1 MNRVNTGTFLSAR
14 AISRVAMLSVIGFL
28 LMLIE
33 VPILFIAPEFIK
45 MDISELPTLLGAF
58 TMGPIY
64 GVLICGLK
72 NILHIVIRGTTTG
85 GVGELSNFI
94 IGSVFAFVSASI
106 YRKNKTYKRAIIGLT
121 SGVLIMTALSMVSN
135 YYVIFPLYAKII
147 PMEAII
153 GMGSAVSEKV
163 TDLWSFMVYCIL
175 PFNLLK
181 GLITSALMMLV
192 YKKLSPIF
200 KLG

>member
-1 MNRVNTGTFLSAR
+1 MNRVNTGTRLSAR

-33 VPILFIAPEFIK
+33 VPILFLAPEFIK

-94 IGSVFAFVSASI
+94 IGSIFAVVSAGI
-106 YRKNKTYKRAIIGLT
+106 YRRNKTYKMAIFGLT
-121 SGVLIMTALSMVSN
+121 FGVLAMTGLSMLSN
-135 YYVIFPLYAKII
+135 YYVVFPLYSKFI
-147 PMEAII
+147 PMDAII
-153 GMGSAVSEKV
+153 GMGAAVTPKIH
-163 TDLWSFMVYCIL
+163 DLWSFMVYAIL
-175 PFNLLK
+175 PFNLFK
-181 GLITSALMMLV
+181 GFITSAIMMVV
-192 YKKLSPIF
+192 YKKVSPIF
-200 KLG
+200 KLR